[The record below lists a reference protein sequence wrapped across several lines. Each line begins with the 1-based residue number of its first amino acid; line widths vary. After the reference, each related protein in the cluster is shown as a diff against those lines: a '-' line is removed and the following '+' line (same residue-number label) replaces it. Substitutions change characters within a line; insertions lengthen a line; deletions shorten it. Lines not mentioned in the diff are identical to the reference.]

1 MVGKKKKEG
10 SMDES
15 WPEPPI
21 DQNDHEPR
29 AHAKNL
35 LKTTKQWKKSAG
47 EGGLPSLDRFVQ
59 FLDTVSTLT
68 ARIKENDTLA
78 ELSLNT

>member
-1 MVGKKKKEG
+1 MAGKKKKGG

-47 EGGLPSLDRFVQ
+47 EGGLPSLERFVQ
-59 FLDTVSTLT
+59 FLDADKGERHTG
-68 ARIKENDTLA
+68 
-78 ELSLNT
+78 